1 MPAALSLSGP
11 SIPGK
16 TPSPEDRSGG
26 GGVRGHNGSVGHAE
40 GDATAAGGVR
50 GRQGP
55 RRGGGGA
62 GHLPGAGRARVA
74 GWHGLAAE

>member
-1 MPAALSLSGP
+1 M
-11 SIPGK
+11 
-16 TPSPEDRSGG
+16 
-26 GGVRGHNGSVGHAE
+26 RGHNGRVGHAE